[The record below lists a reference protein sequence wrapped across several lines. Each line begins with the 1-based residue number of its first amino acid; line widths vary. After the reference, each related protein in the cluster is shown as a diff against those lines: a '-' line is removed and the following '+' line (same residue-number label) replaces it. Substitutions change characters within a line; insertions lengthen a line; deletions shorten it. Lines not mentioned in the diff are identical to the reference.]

1 MPVICGV
8 WNNSI
13 YTKEKFIMA
22 KNMPQFPRNGGLR
35 IQRGESLGDRNQPAA
50 AAIVGAGVYAADFTA
65 STLTV
70 LGSTHNLG
78 TKDLTI
84 TYRDASGN
92 KLEPQSENIN
102 SSTFTVTTVFGQ
114 STTGRITIVGGV

>member
-1 MPVICGV
+1 MPR
-8 WNNSI
+8 
-13 YTKEKFIMA
+13 
-22 KNMPQFPRNGGLR
+22 NMPNFARNSGLQ
-35 IQRGESLGDRNQPAA
+35 IQQGASLGDRNPPPAA
-50 AAIVGAGVYAADFTA
+50 SITGAGVYAADFTA

-102 SSTFTVTTVFGQ
+102 SSTFTVTAIFGQ